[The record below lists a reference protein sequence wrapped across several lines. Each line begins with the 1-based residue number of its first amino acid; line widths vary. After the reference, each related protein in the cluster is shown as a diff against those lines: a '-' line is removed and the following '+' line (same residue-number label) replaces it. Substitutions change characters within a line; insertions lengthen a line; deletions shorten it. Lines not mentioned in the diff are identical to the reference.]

1 MAIKAKDYA
10 RYRDEQFSV
19 FENYARKNSL
29 NSKSMLVLMWIYY
42 SQGAMTQDL
51 IAKRTYSTKQVIQAI
66 IKGFQNKELLY
77 LEPSV
82 ADRRKKIIRLT
93 ERGQAYAAEILDPL
107 RAAEDLA
114 MSKLSEEQQVAL
126 LEATRVFSLELK
138 NNLESSA
145 GQLDD

>member
-42 SQGAMTQDL
+42 SQGEMTQDL

-138 NNLESSA
+138 NTLESSA

>member
-19 FENYARKNSL
+19 FENYARKNSM

-42 SQGAMTQDL
+42 GTGDMTQDL

-66 IKGFQNKELLY
+66 IKGFQNKGLVY

-82 ADRRKKIIRLT
+82 ADRRKKNIRLT
-93 ERGQAYAAEILDPL
+93 ERGRAYAAKILDPL
-107 RAAEDLA
+107 REAEDMA
-114 MSKLSEEQQVAL
+114 MSQLSEQQQVAL
-126 LEATRVFSLELK
+126 LEATRVFSFALK
-138 NNLESSA
+138 NNLESIA